1 MNRILVPT
9 DFSDCAGFA
18 EKAALE
24 IAKQLNAQII
34 FMHGLYLG
42 MDWKRVP
49 AGEETKYPESR
60 EKVNYAERSLDD
72 RVTTAE
78 AAGIPARKSLVFLE
92 NSRNLVNAII
102 EEPHDMIVLGS
113 HGKGS
118 LKKIIVGS
126 NTGKILRTCKTP
138 VLVLQQELPV
148 PLNFK
153 TIVFAS
159 GLEPDTHEALDRLL
173 QFSNGMGAKNLHF
186 VGVTT
191 PNNFKPTSIVLE
203 EMKSFLS
210 RHRHPGIQMNNYNH
224 YNIEAGI
231 LEFSKQIAA
240 DMIAISNHGR
250 TDISGLFIESIPE
263 NLVKYSELPVLSIR
277 V

>member
-9 DFSDCAGFA
+9 DFSECAGYA
-18 EKAALE
+18 EKAAIE
-24 IAKQLNAQII
+24 IAKQMNVPLT
-34 FMHGLYLG
+34 FMHGLYIG

-49 AGEETKYPESR
+49 VSDEEKYPESK
-60 EKVNYAERSLDD
+60 EKVKFADESLNA
-72 RVTTAE
+72 RVEMAKN
-78 AAGIPARKSLVFLE
+78 AGITARKSLVFLE
-92 NSRNLVNAII
+92 SSKNLASAIMD
-102 EEPHDMIVLGS
+102 EQHDLIVLGS

-118 LKKIIVGS
+118 LKNIIVGS
-126 NTGKILRTCKTP
+126 NTGKILRSCKTP
-138 VLVLQQELPV
+138 VLVLQKDLPV

-153 TIVFAS
+153 TMVFAS
-159 GLEPDTHEALDRLL
+159 GLEADTHEALDRLL
-173 QFSNGMGAKNLHF
+173 QFASGMGAENLHF

-191 PNNFKPTSIVLE
+191 PNNFKPTSIVME

-210 RHRHPGIQMNNYNH
+210 HHQHPGIHMNIYNH

-231 LEFSKQIAA
+231 LEFSKQVNANL
-240 DMIAISNHGR
+240 IAISNHGR
-250 TDISGLFIESIPE
+250 TDITGLFIESIPE